1 MKNIRNSILA
11 IGVATIAMAFTT
23 AVKTTLQVDPEKS
36 QLTWLGEKVTGEH
49 TGHIKIKDGSVE
61 LTNGK
66 LSGGEFTIDM
76 SSITCTDL
84 EDEGYNQKLVGHLKS
99 EDFFGVEKHPVSKF
113 KITSATD
120 KGGDKYDLKGNL
132 TIKGKTLPIEFPATV
147 TTDGKTLKAQAKI
160 EVDRTKYDIRYG
172 SGSFFDNLGDKTI
185 DDIFTLDVYLVA
197 KK

>member
-1 MKNIRNSILA
+1 MKNITKTILA
-11 IGVATIAMAFTT
+11 LGVAAIAMAFTS
-23 AVKTTLQVDPEKS
+23 AVKTNLAVDPQKS
-36 QLTWLGEKVTGEH
+36 QITWLGEKVTGEH

-61 LTNGK
+61 LTDGK

-76 SSITCTDL
+76 STITCTDL

-113 KITSATD
+113 EITSVTQKSGNEVAI
-120 KGGDKYDLKGNL
+120 KGNL

-147 TTDGKTLKAQAKI
+147 KTDGKTLNAEAKI

-185 DDIFTLDVYLVA
+185 DDIFTLTVNLVA